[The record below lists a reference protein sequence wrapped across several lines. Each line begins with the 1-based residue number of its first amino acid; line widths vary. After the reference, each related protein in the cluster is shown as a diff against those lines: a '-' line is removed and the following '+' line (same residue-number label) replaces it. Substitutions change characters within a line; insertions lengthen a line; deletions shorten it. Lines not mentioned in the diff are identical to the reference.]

1 MSDQQELDPAEM
13 QTWAALLG
21 VVLWLPGALD
31 GALKTQGLSH
41 HEFQILRWLSLCET
55 GTRTMGDLAGTASV
69 TPSHL
74 SRIAARLESRGWIVR
89 RPDPADARF
98 TLASLTEAGRR
109 KAADCAPA
117 YYAMVREHLFSRLS
131 AEQSEQLGAIA
142 GTILHSLNPA
152 CRSTLK

>member
-1 MSDQQELDPAEM
+1 MAGEHELDQAEM
-13 QTWAALLG
+13 ETWAALLG

-41 HEFQILRWLSLCET
+41 HEFQILWWLSLCET

-74 SRIAARLESRGWIVR
+74 SRIAARLQSRGWIVR

-98 TLASLTEAGRR
+98 TLASLTDAGRQ
-109 KAADCAPA
+109 KVADCAPA
-117 YYAMVREHLFSRLS
+117 YYAMVREHLFSRLGPG
-131 AEQSEQLGAIA
+131 QSEQLGAIA
-142 GTILHSLNPA
+142 GTILHSLNPS
-152 CRSTLK
+152 CRTR